1 MPKKNAAF
9 PVQYHCYDEF
19 TGALVADDPADHT
32 FRLLRDGVEVTPA
45 DAGDTTDI
53 DGINIL
59 SLTAG
64 ENTGYVNT
72 LVITTTTPGV
82 VIPIVSWTNDYNDL
96 DASIAGILSALAGVD
111 AVTLTSPLVGS
122 LLSLTRGI
130 AYNNNPQPKI
140 AAFVNS
146 AVDITG
152 WTGKL
157 TIRAID
163 DTGSGSA
170 LLTLTTSGGEI
181 TLVSGTQYKIEFT
194 CTQANSN
201 ALAANLTLA
210 SQELQQW
217 IDGFENQ
224 VRWNADFDKKFDI
237 VVESGTNRLEGPSG
251 IVLVKEKQTA

>member
-1 MPKKNAAF
+1 MPKRNKAF
-9 PVQYHCYDEF
+9 PVQYLCYDEF

-32 FRLLRDGVEVTPA
+32 FTLMRDGVEVTPA
-45 DAGDTTDI
+45 DAGDTTDV
-53 DGINIL
+53 DGVNVL
-59 SLTAG
+59 SLSAS

-96 DASIAGILSALAGVD
+96 DQTTSDILAALLGVD
-111 AVTLTSPLVGS
+111 AVQLTAPLVGS
-122 LLSLTRGI
+122 LLSITRGI

-140 AAFVNS
+140 AAYIQS
-146 AVDITG
+146 AVDITS

-157 TIRAID
+157 TIRAIA

-181 TLVSGTQYKIEFT
+181 TLVSGTQYKVEFT

-201 ALAANLTLA
+201 SLSANLTLA
-210 SQELQQW
+210 EQSFEQW
-217 IDGFENQ
+217 VDGLEDQ
-224 VRWNADFDKKFDI
+224 VRWNADFNMKFDI